1 LNETDEIF
9 SNWKHTHSHNIFPNE
24 MSKGVKSIHYDIT
37 SFEYLKGILYMNS
50 VLEKQESKLLQTLPL
65 RITIIPKKY

>member
-1 LNETDEIF
+1 
-9 SNWKHTHSHNIFPNE
+9 